1 MADLFSTWDGIALLV
16 IAALVLGLVGRFW
29 RPLRMILVGLA
40 PLYSAAVIFYFVFDS
55 SASRCSG
62 VGVALRCEEVSY
74 AALIWSAGGWAV
86 AGVAMAV
93 ILTLAPIASAW
104 LQRSTPSVIAAFVLP
119 LVLVTFFWFV
129 AWWIAAWPAVLA
141 AAIAGPPTRVPR
153 DVVLSDFAH

>member
-1 MADLFSTWDGIALLV
+1 MADLLD
-16 IAALVLGLVGRFW
+16 
-29 RPLRMILVGLA
+29 
-40 PLYSAAVIFYFVFDS
+40 
-55 SASRCSG
+55 
-62 VGVALRCEEVSY
+62 
-74 AALIWSAGGWAV
+74 AGGWAV
-86 AGVAMAV
+86 AGVSMAV

-119 LVLVTFFWFV
+119 LVLATFFYFV